1 MWLKAPVIVKTNRER
16 CTINYSRAV
25 QFAKARNIVLVRW
38 PSQYKKWE
46 GKPENE
52 SDVAEM
58 IDHDSAFWDFFVPEG
73 PCYLT
78 DTISKER
85 KLCNGTRAEYQS
97 LILDDVQLSVYQ
109 HQVQNKDQTVITLS
123 DPPLGINIKINDSGI
138 IGATN
143 WESFETYP
151 EGNRKGAEV
160 VVPIRPGCC
169 NSRDRQMFNKSPNLL
184 LGPSRVTTNKAK
196 SSFTIY
202 CGPQETAVA
211 KITVA
216 YVAYY
221 LGSGFVAKCLA
232 FGKRCADSNL
242 NQPSFIVPLGDS
254 NFDTAPDSCLCKLDK
269 NGARVKIL
277 RFVQG
282 ASNCC
287 LGFLLANALHHL
299 NFHEEAD
306 SLYRWSHEL
315 SKHNATVQ
323 FKKLSRWV
331 QTLVK
336 GVTCLSFL
344 ESRKFDRLDGLLQ
357 CISLLREQDLVVF
370 VPQANDGT
378 KTHAVTFCC
387 GLIFDSTQQ
396 YPLRLSEESLKF
408 IAGFAGIWRARL
420 FRFGK

>member
-1 MWLKAPVIVKTNRER
+1 MEIFEERLMQSELLLQAKKPNENNSKIISRVNKATQDYQKELNKQYRNVDQGTLEFVSKYKIKAPKQNQ
-16 CTINYSRAV
+16 YS
-25 QFAKARNIVLVRW
+25 
-38 PSQYKKWE
+38 
-46 GKPENE
+46 
-52 SDVAEM
+52 
-58 IDHDSAFWDFFVPEG
+58 HDE
-73 PCYLT
+73 
-78 DTISKER
+78 IR
-85 KLCNGTRAEYQS
+85 KIRYE
-97 LILDDVQLSVYQ
+97 
-109 HQVQNKDQTVITLS
+109 
-123 DPPLGINIKINDSGI
+123 
-138 IGATN
+138 
-143 WESFETYP
+143 
-151 EGNRKGAEV
+151 
-160 VVPIRPGCC
+160 PI
-169 NSRDRQMFNKSPNLL
+169 
-184 LGPSRVTTNKAK
+184 TTNKAK

-287 LGFLLANALHHL
+287 LGFSLANALHHL
-299 NFHEEAD
+299 NFHEEAY

-315 SKHNATVQ
+315 SEHNATVQ

-331 QTLVK
+331 QTSVK
-336 GVTCLSFL
+336 GVTCLSLL

-408 IAGFAGIWRARL
+408 IAGFAGFAGIWRARL
-420 FRFGK
+420 FSFGK